1 MGGRVVQN
9 SLRDILD
16 AIFRY
21 KFRVVVFV
29 CVFVAGVVGYNILA
43 PDVYESEAKLLVR
56 RGREDVSVDPGLEG
70 ASVALVQN
78 LESQVHSELAILTS
92 QELVEQVVQ
101 EVGPDKFQT
110 RVVKGQRF
118 RELLAKVGIGGGGAS
133 LKCALKYFADNL
145 AVDVERKSNIISVA
159 FEAQDP
165 NLAHVALNRLL
176 ELYEERH
183 IEVHAA
189 KANPAFF
196 EEQVALLKEEL
207 TASENQL
214 EDFCRQYGIS
224 SLDAQV
230 ESLLEQIRTVDAL
243 VSDARGRVSASGAQV
258 EVLAKAVKNQE
269 ERVELHRITGVTN
282 WAADDYKKRL
292 AELRLR
298 EADLAARYAETHRPL
313 VELRQQIKQLEESL
327 TAEGDTHTEVTTG
340 INDNRQQLE
349 LELERQRA
357 ELNAQTARLTGL
369 DDSLA
374 VYKEQYATLA
384 SQKVELERLN
394 RDVALAEEAYRKY
407 RENLDESKISVA
419 LDKQEVSNV
428 SVVQGA
434 TKPLEPIRPKR
445 GRNIALGVLLGILG
459 GIGLAFVLDYVDDSM
474 RTDADV
480 ERRLGLP
487 VLASISEDEF
497 ASCTSNTTA

>member
-1 MGGRVVQN
+1 MVGGAVQN

-21 KFRVVVFV
+21 KIRVVVFV
-29 CVFVAGVVGYNILA
+29 CVFVGAVVGYNVLA

-56 RGREDVSVDPGLEG
+56 RGREDVSVNPGLEG
-70 ASVALVQN
+70 ASVTLVQN

-92 QELVEQVVQ
+92 QELVERVAQ
-101 EVGPDKFQT
+101 EIGPDKFRT
-110 RVVKGQRF
+110 RAIRGQRL
-118 RELLAKVGIGGGGAS
+118 REFLAKFGIGGGDGS
-133 LKCALKYFADNL
+133 LKRALKYFADNL
-145 AVDVERKSNIISVA
+145 AVDVERKSNIISVG

-165 NLAHVALNRLL
+165 ELAHAALNRLV

-189 KANPAFF
+189 KANPVFF

-207 TASENQL
+207 TASEKRL
-214 EDFCRQYGIS
+214 EDFRRQYGIS

-243 VSDARGRVSASGAQV
+243 VSDARGRVSASEAQV
-258 EVLAKAVKNQE
+258 EVLSKAVKNQE

-298 EADLAARYAETHRPL
+298 EADLSARYAETHRPL
-313 VELRQQIKQLEESL
+313 VELRGQIKQLEESL

-340 INDNRQQLE
+340 INDNRKQLE
-349 LELERQRA
+349 MELERQRA
-357 ELNAQTARLTGL
+357 ELNAQMARQAGL
-369 DDSLA
+369 DESLA
-374 VYKEQYATLA
+374 VYKEQYATLG
-384 SQKVELERLN
+384 SQRVELDRLN
-394 RDVALAEEAYRKY
+394 RDVALAEESYRKY
-407 RENLDESKISVA
+407 RENLEESKISVA
-419 LDKQEVSNV
+419 LDKQAVSNV

-434 TKPLEPIRPKR
+434 TKPFEPIRPKR
-445 GRNIALGVLLGILG
+445 ARNIAVGVLLGVLG
-459 GIGLAFVLDYVDDSM
+459 GIGLAFLLDYVDDSM

-480 ERRLGLP
+480 ERRLGLS

-497 ASCTSNTTA
+497 GSCISNTIA